1 MCVDRPMDC
10 QYVSVSGCLCV
21 CAFVCIYICFCVCVC
36 ARMCMVVC
44 VCVCVCMC
52 VCVCVH
58 ALYVCMHTMHVEMR
72 TVMWSMLHPSMFVQA
87 RQVAQVEGEDNH
99 HPGLPLLYLVHKNMA
114 ASAVTRGDLVD
125 AMKSYLEVRVCRVYK
140 LGGGDWSCFWLTL

>member
-1 MCVDRPMDC
+1 MH
-10 QYVSVSGCLCV
+10 LCACIFVFVYV
-21 CAFVCIYICFCVCVC
+21 CAHACVWLNC
-36 ARMCMVVC
+36 VC
-44 VCVCVCMC
+44 VCVCVCVYVC
-52 VCVCVH
+52 VCVCVCVYM
-58 ALYVCMHTMHVEMR
+58 YVNVLCMHAMPVEMR

-87 RQVAQVEGEDNH
+87 RQVAEVEGEDNH

-140 LGGGDWSCFWLTL
+140 LGDGGGDWSCF